1 MVVPTGRAPLL
12 LLLPRSAEPCLYS
25 VWARPLTVPCFLGT
39 AQQDR
44 KGYNAM
50 YIATTAAEAAIL
62 ANYISARQLYQLA
75 KANLAPVQAAVHKQF
90 RANSLAHNCNDL
102 RDRLAAMDGGVTGL
116 YRTMCNYGMQA
127 LALGLITWEEY
138 KTATNQ

>member
-1 MVVPTGRAPLL
+1 
-12 LLLPRSAEPCLYS
+12 
-25 VWARPLTVPCFLGT
+25 
-39 AQQDR
+39 
-44 KGYNAM
+44 M

-75 KANLAPVQAAVHKQF
+75 KANLAPLQAAVHKQF
-90 RANSLAHNCNDL
+90 RANSPAHNCNDL

>member
-1 MVVPTGRAPLL
+1 
-12 LLLPRSAEPCLYS
+12 
-25 VWARPLTVPCFLGT
+25 
-39 AQQDR
+39 
-44 KGYNAM
+44 M

-75 KANLAPVQAAVHKQF
+75 KANRAPVQAAVHKQF

>member
-1 MVVPTGRAPLL
+1 M
-12 LLLPRSAEPCLYS
+12 
-25 VWARPLTVPCFLGT
+25 WARPLTVPCFLGT
-39 AQQDR
+39 AQQGR

-75 KANLAPVQAAVHKQF
+75 KANLAPVQAAAHKQY
-90 RANSLAHNCNDL
+90 RANSLQYAHNCNDL

>member
-1 MVVPTGRAPLL
+1 
-12 LLLPRSAEPCLYS
+12 
-25 VWARPLTVPCFLGT
+25 
-39 AQQDR
+39 
-44 KGYNAM
+44 M

-75 KANLAPVQAAVHKQF
+75 KANLAPVQSAVHKQF
-90 RANSLAHNCNDL
+90 RANPNTSAFSRNDL

-116 YRTMCNYGMQA
+116 YRSMCSYGMQA